1 MKVKLLVALF
11 FLFLYSG
18 YSQSEKLISGKI
30 TSENFTLQ
38 SVDVIN
44 KNTQKSTTTND
55 QGLFSIDSKLGD
67 TLIFYKKD
75 YFLKEIKL
83 TINNF
88 SSSLIS
94 VQLTKRAEELD
105 EVIIKKA
112 VAIDWKLDTNYE
124 KIKRDELAADKA
136 ERRLKNIRI
145 DDLTI
150 DKGLDIARIGK
161 TLFNLLV
168 KENPTEKIVE
178 VNFKEVALNICEEK
192 FFTQTLKLK
201 PSEIELFLQFCDADP
216 RSKSVLK
223 EVNVLSMM
231 DFLMTKN
238 IEFKR
243 LLIFH

>member
-1 MKVKLLVALF
+1 MKVKLLVVLF
-11 FLFLYSG
+11 FVVLHSS

-44 KNTQKSTTTND
+44 KNTQKSTTTNA

-67 TLIFYKKD
+67 TLIFYKRD

-83 TINNF
+83 TINNY

-136 ERRLKNIRI
+136 ERRLKNTRI

-168 KENPTEKIVE
+168 KENPTEKVVE

-216 RSKSVLK
+216 TSQTVLK

-238 IEFKR
+238 IQFKR
-243 LLIFH
+243 L

>member
-1 MKVKLLVALF
+1 MKVKLLVVLF
-11 FLFLYSG
+11 FVVLHSS

-44 KNTQKSTTTND
+44 KNNQKSTTTNA

-83 TINNF
+83 TINNY

-136 ERRLKNIRI
+136 ERRLKNTRI

-168 KENPTEKIVE
+168 KENPTEKVVE

-216 RSKSVLK
+216 TSQSVLN

-238 IEFKR
+238 IEFKK
-243 LLIFH
+243 L

>member
-44 KNTQKSTTTND
+44 KNNQKSTTTNA

-136 ERRLKNIRI
+136 ERRLKNTRI

-168 KENPTEKIVE
+168 KENPTEKVVE

-216 RSKSVLK
+216 TSQTVLK

-231 DFLMTKN
+231 DFLITKN
-238 IEFKR
+238 IEFKK
-243 LLIFH
+243 L

>member
-11 FLFLYSG
+11 FLVLYSG

-44 KNTQKSTTTND
+44 KNTQKSTTTNA

-136 ERRLKNIRI
+136 ERRLKNTRI

-168 KENPTEKIVE
+168 KENPTEKVVE

-238 IEFKR
+238 IEFKK
-243 LLIFH
+243 L

>member
-88 SSSLIS
+88 LNSLIS

-136 ERRLKNIRI
+136 ERRLKNTRI

-168 KENPTEKIVE
+168 KERPTEKVIE

-192 FFTQTLKLK
+192 FFTQTLQLK

-238 IEFKR
+238 KEFKK
-243 LLIFH
+243 L

>member
-1 MKVKLLVALF
+1 M
-11 FLFLYSG
+11 
-18 YSQSEKLISGKI
+18 
-30 TSENFTLQ
+30 
-38 SVDVIN
+38 
-44 KNTQKSTTTND
+44 
-55 QGLFSIDSKLGD
+55 
-67 TLIFYKKD
+67 
-75 YFLKEIKL
+75 
-83 TINNF
+83 
-88 SSSLIS
+88 
-94 VQLTKRAEELD
+94 TKRAEELD

-243 LLIFH
+243 L

>member
-1 MKVKLLVALF
+1 MKVKLLVVLF
-11 FLFLYSG
+11 FVVLHSS

-44 KNTQKSTTTND
+44 KNTQKSTTTNA

-136 ERRLKNIRI
+136 ERRLKNTRI

-168 KENPTEKIVE
+168 KENPTEKVVE

-216 RSKSVLK
+216 RSKSVLN

-243 LLIFH
+243 L

>member
-44 KNTQKSTTTND
+44 KNTQKSTTTNA

-94 VQLTKRAEELD
+94 VQLIKRAEELD

-136 ERRLKNIRI
+136 ERRLKNTRI

-168 KENPTEKIVE
+168 KENPTEKVVE

-243 LLIFH
+243 L

>member
-1 MKVKLLVALF
+1 MKVKLLVVLF
-11 FLFLYSG
+11 FVVLHSS

-44 KNTQKSTTTND
+44 KSTEKSTTTNA

-136 ERRLKNIRI
+136 ERRLKNTRI

-168 KENPTEKIVE
+168 KENPTEKVVE

-216 RSKSVLK
+216 RSKSVLN

-243 LLIFH
+243 L

>member
-44 KNTQKSTTTND
+44 KSTERSTTTNA

-136 ERRLKNIRI
+136 ERRLKNTRI

-168 KENPTEKIVE
+168 KENPTEKVVE

-243 LLIFH
+243 L

>member
-1 MKVKLLVALF
+1 MKVKLLVVLF
-11 FLFLYSG
+11 FVVLHSG

-44 KNTQKSTTTND
+44 KSTEKSTTTNA
-55 QGLFSIDSKLGD
+55 QGLFSINSKLGD

-83 TINNF
+83 TTSNF

-94 VQLTKRAEELD
+94 VQLNKRAEELD

-136 ERRLKNIRI
+136 ERRLKNTRI

-168 KENPTEKIVE
+168 KESPTEKVVE

-201 PSEIELFLQFCDADP
+201 PSEIELFLQFCDADT
-216 RSKSVLK
+216 RSQSVLK

-231 DFLMTKN
+231 DFLATKN
-238 IEFKR
+238 IEFKK
-243 LLIFH
+243 L

>member
-1 MKVKLLVALF
+1 MKVKLLVVLF
-11 FLFLYSG
+11 FVVLHSS

-44 KNTQKSTTTND
+44 KNTQKSTTTNA

-67 TLIFYKKD
+67 TLIFYKRD

-83 TINNF
+83 TINNY

-136 ERRLKNIRI
+136 ERRLKNTRI

-168 KENPTEKIVE
+168 KENPTEKVVE

-243 LLIFH
+243 L